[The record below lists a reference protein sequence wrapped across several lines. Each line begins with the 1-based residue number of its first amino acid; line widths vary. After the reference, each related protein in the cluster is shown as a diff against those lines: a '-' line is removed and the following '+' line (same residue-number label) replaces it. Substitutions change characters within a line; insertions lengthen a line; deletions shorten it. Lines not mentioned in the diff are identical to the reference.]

1 MPSYEVDREAWA
13 QRDIF
18 DQMGNIG
25 SEVGRAIKAH
35 RSGKKSREQGAVDRA
50 FDLFDAT
57 IECLA
62 KRKSP
67 RLREVLLARDEFA
80 RLFFDGTFDRD
91 ADALERYFTHYAVA
105 ARMGACDGASGSI
118 GSSGLLS

>member
-1 MPSYEVDREAWA
+1 MPSYEVDRVEWA
-13 QRDIF
+13 KRDIF

-35 RSGKKSREQGAVDRA
+35 RAGKQAREQGAVDRA

-62 KRKSP
+62 KQRSP

-80 RLFFDGTFDRD
+80 RLFFDGAFDRD
-91 ADALERYFTHYAVA
+91 ADALERYFMNYAVA
-105 ARMGACDGASGSI
+105 ARKRATSF
-118 GSSGLLS
+118 